1 MRYIPLL
8 VLLAAAPVAAQSNV
22 QNVHEVATSTSSLV
36 QTIDVST
43 TATDV
48 AATTSSGTLLGYYQI
63 EVYSVAGS
71 TTINCGFDISVST
84 ISTSAWYGREVAAG
98 TGVTFT
104 APSYR
109 KLYCRTQNA
118 TTATRATITQYK

>member
-71 TTINCGFDISVST
+71 TTINCGFDI
-84 ISTSAWYGREVAAG
+84 AAG
-98 TGVTFT
+98 
-104 APSYR
+104 SYHN
-109 KLYCRTQNA
+109 YWEGF
-118 TTATRATITQYK
+118 IYFS